1 MKSLME
7 KIPAALRRFL
17 KDPLF
22 LRRWEEEWYHH
33 QGQQTN
39 QISLRIMPVGR
50 GTYAFNAT
58 SHMFIEDMYLGIMPF
73 LIYSGEREKYPATT
87 EPRSPLKERMVAEG
101 ISSRGYNQFLGDALC
116 DFVRN
121 AMHTIFQRGLAIYEI
136 VYEKDAH
143 GETMSFDLQWMQS
156 SYLFKLF
163 GNYYQVIPWWV
174 ARRSHLRVQILKI
187 PAEKILRIEL
197 PRQYGGKRGLQR
209 ILRRLRALGE
219 QLIPKFQMKALEN
232 NEQINFDFKAFTR
245 AKYLE
250 TAHLTSGF
258 GWNQRQLSGDNI
270 TEYYSMIRYL
280 RQQRMEA
287 EMRHLIISTLNDA
300 LNRAP
305 LSLGVQ
311 VSIANLPGLVQIRQQ
326 EEAIRSGSVKFI
338 DIYNAVKI

>member
-1 MKSLME
+1 MKSLMQ
-7 KIPAALRRFL
+7 KIPAELKRFL
-17 KDPLF
+17 NDPLF
-22 LRRWEEEWYHH
+22 LRRWEDEWYHH
-33 QGQQTN
+33 QRQQTN
-39 QISLRIMPVGR
+39 QISLRIMSVGR
-50 GTYAFNAT
+50 GTYPFNAT

-73 LIYSGEREKYPATT
+73 LSYSGEREKYPATI
-87 EPRSPLKERMVAEG
+87 EPRSTAKERMIAEG
-101 ISSRGYNQFLGDALC
+101 ISGRGYNQFLGDALC
-116 DFVRN
+116 DFVRS
-121 AMHTIFQRGLAIYEI
+121 AMQTIFQRGLAIYEI

-143 GETMSFDLQWMQS
+143 GNTTSFDLEWVES

-197 PRQYGGKRGLQR
+197 LQHYGGKRGLKR
-209 ILRRLRALGE
+209 ILARLGALGE
-219 QLIPKFQMKALEN
+219 QLIPRFQMKALKN
-232 NEQINFDFKAFTR
+232 NEQIHFDFKAFTR

-250 TAHLTSGF
+250 TARLTSGF

-287 EMRHLIISTLNDA
+287 EMRSLIVSNLNAA

-305 LSLGVQ
+305 LNLGVE

-326 EEAIRSGSVKFI
+326 EVALRTGNVKFI
-338 DIYNAVKI
+338 DIFNAVKI